1 MFRDTID
8 KDILCPGDIVG
19 VRIATRLG
27 WGYFRY
33 AKTIPMK
40 IERITPART
49 KFVMTNGA
57 EYNKSEPFYEITD
70 KERHETRVAECAVNI
85 SNILNGIDNLKRN
98 SKLFSKD
105 DDTII
110 AVSELLDKVMEVLNE
125 ND

>member
-1 MFRDTID
+1 MYRDTID
-8 KDILCPGDIVG
+8 KDTLRPGDIVG

-33 AKTIPMK
+33 PKTVPMK

-49 KFVMTNGA
+49 KFVMTNGV

-70 KERHETRVAECAVNI
+70 KSKHETRVAKCAENI
-85 SNILNGIDNLKRN
+85 SKALNEIDNLKRN
-98 SKLFSKD
+98 SKLYSQD

-110 AVSELLDKVMEVLNE
+110 ALSELMDKAMEVLKCE
-125 ND
+125 